1 MIIKGTF
8 YDVDNNKIDL
18 EINSVQ
24 AEEGTLIIGE
34 DGLWFDWESPIVI
47 EQDSD
52 STFDHII

>member
-24 AEEGTLIIGE
+24 SEEGTLIIGE
-34 DGLWFDWESPIVI
+34 DGL
-47 EQDSD
+47 
-52 STFDHII
+52 